1 MAIGSTLLA
10 CQEMLVAHIR
20 ILHAAPAQE
29 LKDAKL
35 KVKDY
40 IDRFTT
46 WDPDTRVEQYSLLQF
61 EWELAGDMDKWA
73 AVEER
78 MGKVLSLV

>member
-1 MAIGSTLLA
+1 M
-10 CQEMLVAHIR
+10 
-20 ILHAAPAQE
+20 PAQG

-61 EWELAGDMDKWA
+61 EWELAGDADRWA

-78 MGKVLSLV
+78 MGKVLSLA

>member
-1 MAIGSTLLA
+1 M
-10 CQEMLVAHIR
+10 
-20 ILHAAPAQE
+20 PAQE

-35 KVKDY
+35 KVKGY
-40 IDRFTT
+40 IARFTT
-46 WDPDTRVEQYSLLQF
+46 WDPDTRVEQYSLLRF

-78 MGKVLSLV
+78 MGKVLSQV

>member
-1 MAIGSTLLA
+1 MW
-10 CQEMLVAHIR
+10 VAHIQV
-20 ILHAAPAQE
+20 LHAAPAQE

-61 EWELAGDMDKWA
+61 EWELAGDTDKWA

-78 MGKVLSLV
+78 MGKVLSLA

>member
-1 MAIGSTLLA
+1 MW
-10 CQEMLVAHIR
+10 VAHIQV
-20 ILHAAPAQE
+20 LHAAPAQE

-61 EWELAGDMDKWA
+61 EWELAADMDKWA

-78 MGKVLSLV
+78 MGKVLSAV